1 MREGEHQSY
10 FENIQQ
16 ELADEM
22 RQARHTIFAAV
33 AWLTD
38 KSLLTILQEKA
49 RKGVSVQ
56 LVISAHD
63 FNDHDR
69 YQTLSDLGGEIY
81 VVGSKDITGNDFM
94 HNKFCV
100 IDYKTVITGSY
111 NWTNNAT
118 TNEENIVIIND
129 SKVARQYSA
138 KCVELIQSGRVI
150 DFDDSND
157 IRLSIT
163 TPTTLVESGDNVEI
177 FWKVENA
184 EDISIEGIGSG
195 LEMKGSHSIKIN
207 QTRVFKIT
215 AREGEFSKSKT
226 LQIRVIE
233 YPEIKLFKTSKE
245 AIIRGQTIV
254 LNWKTN
260 NTEKVEIDNG
270 VGEVDL
276 SGSVEIA
283 PTKDTIYKLTAKGET
298 TEIVEFQKVLVYAIP
313 SIKTISVPTPTK
325 IQLETDIGLFTTKIQ
340 SNIKLNH
347 LPNEIIHRSPKINF
361 LNSNISKRLTI
372 KEISNSLNKEVHDL
386 EVPTHNKTSVLTHVK
401 TSIFN
406 RLEQIF
412 NNDWRAMQVISQIR
426 KTYGIK

>member
-10 FENIQQ
+10 FDNIQQ
-16 ELADEM
+16 ELADEL

-33 AWLTD
+33 AWFTN
-38 KSLLTILQEKA
+38 KSLLTILEHKA

-56 LVISAHD
+56 IVVSPSE
-63 FNDHDR
+63 FNDYSR
-69 YQTLSDLGGEIY
+69 YESLNRAGGEIY
-81 VVGSKDITGNDFM
+81 TFGGKDVFRDEFM

-111 NWTNNAT
+111 NWTKNANS
-118 TNEENIVIIND
+118 NEENIVIIND
-129 SKVARQYSA
+129 SKVARQYST
-138 KCVELIQSGRVI
+138 KCVELIQSGKVI

-163 TPTTLVESGDNVEI
+163 TPTTLVESGDNIEI

-226 LQIRVIE
+226 LQIRVVE

-254 LNWKTN
+254 LDWKTN

-270 VGEVDL
+270 VGEVEL
-276 SGSVEIA
+276 NGSIEIA

-298 TEIVEFQKVLVYAIP
+298 TEVVEFQKVLVYAIP

-325 IQLETDIGLFTTKIQ
+325 IQLEINIGLFTTKIQ

-361 LNSNISKRLTI
+361 LHSNISKRLTI

-386 EVPTHNKTSVLTHVK
+386 EIPTQNKATVLTQVK
-401 TSIFN
+401 ASIFN

>member
-1 MREGEHQSY
+1 
-10 FENIQQ
+10 
-16 ELADEM
+16 
-22 RQARHTIFAAV
+22 
-33 AWLTD
+33 
-38 KSLLTILQEKA
+38 
-49 RKGVSVQ
+49 
-56 LVISAHD
+56 
-63 FNDHDR
+63 
-69 YQTLSDLGGEIY
+69 
-81 VVGSKDITGNDFM
+81 
-94 HNKFCV
+94 
-100 IDYKTVITGSY
+100 
-111 NWTNNAT
+111 
-118 TNEENIVIIND
+118 
-129 SKVARQYSA
+129 
-138 KCVELIQSGRVI
+138 
-150 DFDDSND
+150 
-157 IRLSIT
+157 
-163 TPTTLVESGDNVEI
+163 
-177 FWKVENA
+177 
-184 EDISIEGIGSG
+184 
-195 LEMKGSHSIKIN
+195 MKGSHSIKIN

-226 LQIRVIE
+226 LQIRVVE
-233 YPEIKLFKTSKE
+233 YPEIKLFNTSKE

-372 KEISNSLNKEVHDL
+372 KEISSSLNKEVHDL
-386 EVPTHNKTSVLTHVK
+386 EIPTHNKTTVLTQVK

-412 NNDWRAMQVISQIR
+412 KNDWRATQVISQIR